1 MTGESR
7 SVYQSTSFSRDD
19 ASRVSVTLRSISGM
33 IGAGVQPWALE
44 KMYFLVLST
53 AKNHAKMMDVY
64 LSVLQVQ
71 YHREMMDGR

>member
-1 MTGESR
+1 
-7 SVYQSTSFSRDD
+7 
-19 ASRVSVTLRSISGM
+19 M

-53 AKNHAKMMDVY
+53 VKNHAKMMDVY